1 MLRAPLDPYRLPLGV
16 MFLSEP
22 QAANLIGVTPRTLQS
37 WRYSGVG
44 PAFLRMGPRR
54 IAYRMSDLEAWA
66 TARRSGE
73 AA

>member
-1 MLRAPLDPYRLPLGV
+1 MINHPIDRYRLPLGV
-16 MFLSEP
+16 QFISEP
-22 QAANLIGVTPRTLQS
+22 QAANLIGVTPRTLQT
-37 WRYSGVG
+37 WRYAGIG

-54 IAYRMSDLEAWA
+54 IAYRLIDLEAWA